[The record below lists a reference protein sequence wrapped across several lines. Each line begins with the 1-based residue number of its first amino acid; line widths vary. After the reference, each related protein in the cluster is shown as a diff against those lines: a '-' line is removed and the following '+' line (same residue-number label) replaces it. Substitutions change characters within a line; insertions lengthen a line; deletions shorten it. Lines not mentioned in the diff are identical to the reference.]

1 MISKKEHLV
10 LCQEHTV
17 SFTNV
22 LCQVRGLS
30 YLQLTSQLLHL
41 SVCLVISKFSTR
53 QYLSACRVKMCQ
65 FGSKNGSLPQS
76 LRDTSTEICR
86 ETSLMDNDLST
97 PFYVSVCLSYKNV
110 KKLIL
115 TYPVMFLCHL
125 RHIHLTIVSCSAR
138 ITGLFIIQCIH
149 NYDNKQ

>member
-22 LCQVRGLS
+22 LRQVRGLT
-30 YLQLTSQLLHL
+30 YLYLTSQLLHL
-41 SVCLVISKFSTR
+41 SVCKFPTR

-76 LRDTSTEICR
+76 LRDIFTEICG
-86 ETSLMDNDLST
+86 ETSFMDNDLST
-97 PFYVSVCLSYKNV
+97 PFYVSVCLSYKNE

-138 ITGLFIIQCIH
+138 ITGLFIIYCIY
-149 NYDNKQ
+149 NYDNKH